1 MNQMIQLKLWAGID
15 PDQRKFERLWFMIW
29 IESDAGEPD
38 VSRFKFVWAVH
49 KSDWEHTGHC
59 SKLVYTKQ
67 FEN

>member
-49 KSDWEHTGHC
+49 KSASQSIKCQNNLGIPR
-59 SKLVYTKQ
+59 L
-67 FEN
+67 

>member
-1 MNQMIQLKLWAGID
+1 MNQMIQLKLWAGIE

-49 KSDWEHTGHC
+49 KSGKEM
-59 SKLVYTKQ
+59 K
-67 FEN
+67 